1 MRRYQENHHG
11 DRSFVRDVV
20 VGEAGDGREGAG
32 GEEEGGHAAQMGTA
46 GQARKIDRNPR
57 TFNSSKH

>member
-20 VGEAGDGREGAG
+20 VGEVGAWCEGAG
-32 GEEEGGHAAQMGTA
+32 GEGEGGHAAQMGMA
-46 GQARKIDRNPR
+46 GLARKIDRNPR
-57 TFNSSKH
+57 TFNTSKH

>member
-20 VGEAGDGREGAG
+20 VGEVGAWREGAG
-32 GEEEGGHAAQMGTA
+32 GEGGHAAQMGMA
-46 GQARKIDRNPR
+46 GLARKIDRNPR
-57 TFNSSKH
+57 TFNTSKH

>member
-1 MRRYQENHHG
+1 MRRYQENPRG

-20 VGEAGDGREGAG
+20 VGVAGAGREGAG
-32 GEEEGGHAAQMGTA
+32 GEEEGGHAALMGPA
-46 GQARKIDRNPR
+46 GPAHKIDRNPK